1 VRFLYQHAF
10 LPPLHLTLR
19 GVTVLPLTEWAFLC
33 GLCLPLTPPF
43 IHSIPPSFPF
53 LLLSISVEIDQ
64 LTQEQVGRL
73 HWASTCSLDTALTH
87 WRLPKILLYWLRGE
101 GDDKY
106 NSLCGGTL
114 SVAVSRNLFRK
125 NRILYTMI
133 VGVKKGGTWKKASL
147 CMALV
152 VLNSHLH
159 GDGPICFSTVY
170 TMTDWIREGF
180 QGFPFCSWRV
190 TVIHPGQCAGGKLR

>member
-1 VRFLYQHAF
+1 MYSLYPSSVSLSPA
-10 LPPLHLTLR
+10 LHICGDWPVYTRTGRQASLGPYLSPRYSAHIQTTAKDPSLLTK
-19 GVTVLPLTEWAFLC
+19 G
-33 GLCLPLTPPF
+33 
-43 IHSIPPSFPF
+43 
-53 LLLSISVEIDQ
+53 
-64 LTQEQVGRL
+64 
-73 HWASTCSLDTALTH
+73 
-87 WRLPKILLYWLRGE
+87 
-101 GDDKY
+101 GDKDD
-106 NSLCGGTL
+106 SLCGGTL
-114 SVAVSRNLFRK
+114 SVTASRNLFRK

-133 VGVKKGGTWKKASL
+133 VGVKKGGTLKKASL